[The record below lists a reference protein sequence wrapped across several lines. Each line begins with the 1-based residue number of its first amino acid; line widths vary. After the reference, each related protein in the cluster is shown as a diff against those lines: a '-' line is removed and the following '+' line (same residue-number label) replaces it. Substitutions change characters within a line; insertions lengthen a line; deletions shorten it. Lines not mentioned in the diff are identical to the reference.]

1 MGFSRLTLRTV
12 GLVFVVVGLAF
23 LVNPVEMAGFL
34 SLRLGTRDHVE
45 IRAIEGG
52 LRLGLG
58 GFFLVASWRDRWIRA
73 ALGAMILGGLGL
85 AFGRA
90 VGMVIERQFDRVQ
103 FGVLGLELGTAVVAF
118 AAFNHAAAAFLASR
132 NERRRME

>member
-1 MGFSRLTLRTV
+1 MGFCRLTLGIV

-34 SLRLGTRDHVE
+34 SLRLGSRDHVE
-45 IRAIEGG
+45 IRAVEGG

-58 GFFLVASWRDRWIRA
+58 GFLLVASRRDRWIRA
-73 ALGAMILGGLGL
+73 ALGSVILSGCGL

-90 VGMVIERQFDRVQ
+90 VGMVLERQFDRVQ
-103 FGVLGLELGTAVVAF
+103 FGVLGLELGAAVVAF
-118 AAFNHAAAAFLASR
+118 AAFNHARAAFEASR